1 MNVHFDQAVSLSLS
15 PETHWCVNHMPA
27 NEREG
32 HTAAWERKQ
41 TSRGS
46 VAVIAKANSHSN

>member
-1 MNVHFDQAVSLSLS
+1 MFIVIR
-15 PETHWCVNHMPA
+15 PGTHWNVDHMPE

-41 TSRGS
+41 TSRGL